1 MRAAWKAILNWRASA
16 GATLLALLMPGL
28 ASAAALVTPSGPA
41 VPANLLRIELHLDA
55 PLSAP
60 LDMRRVTLLDADG
73 AVIEHAFLDLPLAS
87 ADGMAVTLLLDPGR
101 IKSGVGPNLALGPPL
116 RVGQGVRLRIDDPQ
130 LGHIVE
136 KSWQVAAPLRLRID
150 PQDWVVHAVKRGSRQ
165 ALRIAFPSA
174 LDGDAA
180 PLLALQGPDGLR
192 LAGVA
197 ELAPGEREW
206 RFTPAQPWRPGNYLL
221 RAHPRLEDPQGNR
234 LCSAFEQ
241 PGQSAQQCGDEGRR
255 AFIIE

>member
-1 MRAAWKAILNWRASA
+1 MRAAWKAILNWRASI
-16 GATLLALLMPGL
+16 ALMLPGL
-28 ASAAALVTPSGPA
+28 VSAATLVTPSGPA
-41 VPANLLRIELHLDA
+41 VPANLLRIALHLDA

-73 AVIEHAFLDLPLAS
+73 AAIEHAFLDLPLAS

-101 IKSGVGPNLALGPPL
+101 IKTGVGPKLALGPAL
-116 RVGQGVRLRIDDPQ
+116 RAGQGVRLRVDDPQ
-130 LGHIVE
+130 LGHVVE
-136 KSWQVAAPLRLRID
+136 KSWRVAAPLSLRIN
-150 PQDWVVHAVKRGSRQ
+150 PQDWMVHAVKRGGRLP
-165 ALRIAFPSA
+165 LRIAFPAA

-180 PLLALQGPDGLR
+180 PLLALQGPDGRR
-192 LAGVA
+192 LAGTA
-197 ELAPGEREW
+197 RLASGEREW
-206 RFTPAQPWRPGNYLL
+206 LFTPAKAWRPGKYLL

-241 PGQSAQQCGDEGRR
+241 ARQSAQQCGEEGRR